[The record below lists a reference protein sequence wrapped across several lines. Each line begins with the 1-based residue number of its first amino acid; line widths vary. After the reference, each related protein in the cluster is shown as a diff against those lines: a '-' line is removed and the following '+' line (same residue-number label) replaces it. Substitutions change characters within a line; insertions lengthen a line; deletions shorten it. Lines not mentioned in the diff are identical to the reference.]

1 MKNKMR
7 IELNSGGLGGSAVI
21 SGFQTD
27 FSSLI
32 SKSRRVVSSFQ
43 VVKTFSNHMNG
54 GIGSLQNAVDQI
66 DARMQQEEA
75 KADALKTAQK
85 KSEDFLELVHTIDE
99 KVSILVN
106 RNKHDF
112 YDKNP
117 WAKPPQPDKAKSY
130 YDKAKD
136 YVCKKVQQVKDG
148 IKNIAKAAIQINKS
162 IADSISKAWDNVKN
176 WCEEHK
182 SAIKKII
189 IAVGVIAVLGI
200 AAALTGGAAAAIFA
214 LAFKGAIVGGIAG
227 SITSAGSSALQYRA
241 ENGTWKGAS
250 GAIFDSAAD
259 GFLSGTITG
268 AATGAAS
275 EIGSTLMMTTN
286 MSRNAVVATQMVAG
300 GMLNGTGNAGVTA
313 LDCYL
318 DNGTLDNSNKKIID
332 SFATGFVDGVKF
344 QGITMATSAI
354 KNTVASDISNR
365 ISNNTAN
372 NFEKFIVE
380 NKHTY
385 KSYEK
390 MLKNPWYSSKV
401 DAQSSLFSKL
411 SEYSGIKRNVRGVG
425 KQTIKNTFKLL
436 KKTYLNY

>member
-1 MKNKMR
+1 MR

-66 DARMQQEEA
+66 DSRMQQEEA

-162 IADSISKAWDNVKN
+162 IADSISKAWDSIKS
-176 WCEEHK
+176 WYEENK
-182 SAIKKII
+182 DFIKQVAIE
-189 IAVGVIAVLGI
+189 IAIGAAMIGL
-200 AAALTGGAAAAIFA
+200 AALTGGASLAITVAIGAGVSAALGAGGGA
-214 LAFKGAIVGGIAG
+214 LE
-227 SITSAGSSALQYRA
+227 YYM
-241 ENGTWKGAS
+241 ENGTMKGAS
-250 GAIFDSAAD
+250 
-259 GFLSGTITG
+259 
-268 AATGAAS
+268 
-275 EIGSTLMMTTN
+275 
-286 MSRNAVVATQMVAG
+286 
-300 GMLNGTGNAGVTA
+300 
-313 LDCYL
+313 
-318 DNGTLDNSNKKIID
+318 KKIIGD
-332 SFATGFVDGVKF
+332 AAKGFMTGAISGYVGGEVAIAGKTMNLGKGLTTVAGSFAGGVSSAGGEAIHAYADGN
-344 QGITMATSAI
+344 GITEEEKEDIIKGGINGLISGGIGAYKEYGKDSTWSKLMSNKQYTKNTADAIRKNAISNMKQGMPNSIYNAQEAI
-354 KNTVASDISNR
+354 KDLSSFNKYLTRGIIKDEILS
-365 ISNNTAN
+365 
-372 NFEKFIVE
+372 KFKEEVE
-380 NKHTY
+380 TKVRENIIDNPY
-385 KSYEK
+385 
-390 MLKNPWYSSKV
+390 LKNSYLKYIS
-401 DAQSSLFSKL
+401 SSL
-411 SEYSGIKRNVRGVG
+411 
-425 KQTIKNTFKLL
+425 
-436 KKTYLNY
+436 

>member
-1 MKNKMR
+1 MR

-66 DARMQQEEA
+66 DSRMQQEEA

-148 IKNIAKAAIQINKS
+148 IKNIAKSAIQINKS
-162 IADSISKAWDNVKN
+162 IADSISKAWDSIKS
-176 WCEEHK
+176 WYEENK
-182 SAIKKII
+182 DFIKQVAIE
-189 IAVGVIAVLGI
+189 IAIGAAMIGL
-200 AAALTGGAAAAIFA
+200 AALTGGASLAITVAIGAGVSAALGAGGGA
-214 LAFKGAIVGGIAG
+214 LE
-227 SITSAGSSALQYRA
+227 YYM
-241 ENGTWKGAS
+241 ENGTMKGAS
-250 GAIFDSAAD
+250 
-259 GFLSGTITG
+259 
-268 AATGAAS
+268 
-275 EIGSTLMMTTN
+275 
-286 MSRNAVVATQMVAG
+286 
-300 GMLNGTGNAGVTA
+300 
-313 LDCYL
+313 
-318 DNGTLDNSNKKIID
+318 KKIIGD
-332 SFATGFVDGVKF
+332 AAKGFMTGAISGYVGGEVAIAGKTMNLGKGLTTVAGSFAGGVSSAGGEAIHAYADGN
-344 QGITMATSAI
+344 GITEEEKEDIIKGGINGLISGGIGAYKEYGKDSTWSKLMSNKQYTKNTADAIRKNAISNMKQGMPNSIYNAQEAI
-354 KNTVASDISNR
+354 KDLSSFNKYLTRGIIKDEILS
-365 ISNNTAN
+365 
-372 NFEKFIVE
+372 KFKEEVE
-380 NKHTY
+380 TKVRENIIDNPY
-385 KSYEK
+385 
-390 MLKNPWYSSKV
+390 LKNSYFKYIS
-401 DAQSSLFSKL
+401 SSL
-411 SEYSGIKRNVRGVG
+411 
-425 KQTIKNTFKLL
+425 
-436 KKTYLNY
+436 

>member
-1 MKNKMR
+1 MR

-66 DARMQQEEA
+66 DSRMQQEEA

-85 KSEDFLELVHTIDE
+85 QSEDFLELVHSIDE

-162 IADSISKAWDNVKN
+162 IADSISKAWDSIKS
-176 WCEEHK
+176 WYEENK
-182 SAIKKII
+182 DFIKQVAIE
-189 IAVGVIAVLGI
+189 IAIGAAMIGL
-200 AAALTGGAAAAIFA
+200 AALTGGASLAITVAIGAGVSAALGAGGGA
-214 LAFKGAIVGGIAG
+214 LE
-227 SITSAGSSALQYRA
+227 YYM
-241 ENGTWKGAS
+241 ENGTMKGAS
-250 GAIFDSAAD
+250 
-259 GFLSGTITG
+259 
-268 AATGAAS
+268 
-275 EIGSTLMMTTN
+275 
-286 MSRNAVVATQMVAG
+286 
-300 GMLNGTGNAGVTA
+300 
-313 LDCYL
+313 
-318 DNGTLDNSNKKIID
+318 KKIIGD
-332 SFATGFVDGVKF
+332 AAKGFMTGAISGYVGGEVAIAGKTMNLGKGLTTVAGSFAGGVSSAGGEAIHAYADGN
-344 QGITMATSAI
+344 GITEEEKEDIIKGGINGLISGGIGAYKEYGKDSTWSKLMSNKQYTKNTADAIRKNAISNMKQGMPNSIYNAQEAI
-354 KNTVASDISNR
+354 KDLSSFNKYLTRGIIKDEILSKFKEEVETKVIENISDNP
-365 ISNNTAN
+365 
-372 NFEKFIVE
+372 
-380 NKHTY
+380 Y
-385 KSYEK
+385 
-390 MLKNPWYSSKV
+390 LKNSYLKYIS
-401 DAQSSLFSKL
+401 SSL
-411 SEYSGIKRNVRGVG
+411 
-425 KQTIKNTFKLL
+425 
-436 KKTYLNY
+436 

>member
-1 MKNKMR
+1 MR

-66 DARMQQEEA
+66 DSRMQQEEA

-162 IADSISKAWDNVKN
+162 IADSISKAWDSIKS
-176 WCEEHK
+176 WYEENK
-182 SAIKKII
+182 DFIKQVAIE
-189 IAVGVIAVLGI
+189 IAIGAAMIGL
-200 AAALTGGAAAAIFA
+200 AALTGGASLAITVAIGAGVSAALGAGGGA
-214 LAFKGAIVGGIAG
+214 LE
-227 SITSAGSSALQYRA
+227 YYM
-241 ENGTWKGAS
+241 ENGTMKGAS
-250 GAIFDSAAD
+250 
-259 GFLSGTITG
+259 
-268 AATGAAS
+268 
-275 EIGSTLMMTTN
+275 
-286 MSRNAVVATQMVAG
+286 
-300 GMLNGTGNAGVTA
+300 
-313 LDCYL
+313 
-318 DNGTLDNSNKKIID
+318 KKIIGD
-332 SFATGFVDGVKF
+332 AAKGFMTGAISGYVGGEVAIAGKTMNLGKGLTTVAGSFAGGVSSAGGEAIHAYADGN
-344 QGITMATSAI
+344 GITEEEKEDIIKGGINGLISGGIGAYKEYGKDSTWSKLMSNKQYTKNTADAIRKNAISNMKQGMPNSIYNAQEAI
-354 KNTVASDISNR
+354 KDLSSFNKYLTRGIIKDEILS
-365 ISNNTAN
+365 
-372 NFEKFIVE
+372 KFKEEAETKVRE
-380 NKHTY
+380 NIIDNPY
-385 KSYEK
+385 
-390 MLKNPWYSSKV
+390 LKNSYLKYIS
-401 DAQSSLFSKL
+401 SSL
-411 SEYSGIKRNVRGVG
+411 
-425 KQTIKNTFKLL
+425 
-436 KKTYLNY
+436 

>member
-1 MKNKMR
+1 MR

-75 KADALKTAQK
+75 KADALKTVQK

-112 YDKNP
+112 YNKNP

-162 IADSISKAWDNVKN
+162 IADSISKAWDSIKS
-176 WCEEHK
+176 WYEENK
-182 SAIKKII
+182 DFIKQVAIE
-189 IAVGVIAVLGI
+189 IAIGAAMIGL
-200 AAALTGGAAAAIFA
+200 AALTGGASLAITVAIGAGVSAALGAGGGA
-214 LAFKGAIVGGIAG
+214 LE
-227 SITSAGSSALQYRA
+227 YYM
-241 ENGTWKGAS
+241 ENGTMKGAS
-250 GAIFDSAAD
+250 
-259 GFLSGTITG
+259 
-268 AATGAAS
+268 
-275 EIGSTLMMTTN
+275 
-286 MSRNAVVATQMVAG
+286 
-300 GMLNGTGNAGVTA
+300 
-313 LDCYL
+313 
-318 DNGTLDNSNKKIID
+318 KKIIGD
-332 SFATGFVDGVKF
+332 AAKGFMTGAISGYVGGEVAIAGKTMNLGKGLTTVAGSFAGGVSSAGGEAIHAYADGN
-344 QGITMATSAI
+344 GITEEEKEDIIKGGINGLISGGIGAYKEYGKDSTWSKLMSNKQYTKNTADAIRKNAISNMKQGMPNSIYNAQEAI
-354 KNTVASDISNR
+354 KDLSSFNKYLTRGIIKDEILS
-365 ISNNTAN
+365 
-372 NFEKFIVE
+372 KFKEEVE
-380 NKHTY
+380 TKVRENIIDNPY
-385 KSYEK
+385 
-390 MLKNPWYSSKV
+390 LKNSYLKYIS
-401 DAQSSLFSKL
+401 SSL
-411 SEYSGIKRNVRGVG
+411 
-425 KQTIKNTFKLL
+425 
-436 KKTYLNY
+436 

>member
-1 MKNKMR
+1 MR

-136 YVCKKVQQVKDG
+136 YVCKKVQKYC
-148 IKNIAKAAIQINKS
+148 KS
-162 IADSISKAWDNVKN
+162 
-176 WCEEHK
+176 
-182 SAIKKII
+182 
-189 IAVGVIAVLGI
+189 
-200 AAALTGGAAAAIFA
+200 
-214 LAFKGAIVGGIAG
+214 
-227 SITSAGSSALQYRA
+227 
-241 ENGTWKGAS
+241 
-250 GAIFDSAAD
+250 
-259 GFLSGTITG
+259 
-268 AATGAAS
+268 
-275 EIGSTLMMTTN
+275 
-286 MSRNAVVATQMVAG
+286 
-300 GMLNGTGNAGVTA
+300 
-313 LDCYL
+313 
-318 DNGTLDNSNKKIID
+318 SN
-332 SFATGFVDGVKF
+332 
-344 QGITMATSAI
+344 
-354 KNTVASDISNR
+354 
-365 ISNNTAN
+365 
-372 NFEKFIVE
+372 
-380 NKHTY
+380 
-385 KSYEK
+385 
-390 MLKNPWYSSKV
+390 
-401 DAQSSLFSKL
+401 
-411 SEYSGIKRNVRGVG
+411 
-425 KQTIKNTFKLL
+425 
-436 KKTYLNY
+436 

>member
-1 MKNKMR
+1 MR

-75 KADALKTAQK
+75 KADALKTVQK

-112 YDKNP
+112 YNKNP

-162 IADSISKAWDNVKN
+162 IADSISKAWDSIKS
-176 WCEEHK
+176 WYEENK
-182 SAIKKII
+182 DFIKQVAIE
-189 IAVGVIAVLGI
+189 IAIGAAMIGL
-200 AAALTGGAAAAIFA
+200 AALTGGASLAITVAIGAGVSAALGAGGGA
-214 LAFKGAIVGGIAG
+214 LE
-227 SITSAGSSALQYRA
+227 YYM
-241 ENGTWKGAS
+241 ENGTMKGAS
-250 GAIFDSAAD
+250 
-259 GFLSGTITG
+259 
-268 AATGAAS
+268 
-275 EIGSTLMMTTN
+275 
-286 MSRNAVVATQMVAG
+286 
-300 GMLNGTGNAGVTA
+300 
-313 LDCYL
+313 
-318 DNGTLDNSNKKIID
+318 KKIIGD
-332 SFATGFVDGVKF
+332 AAKGFMTGAISGYVGGEVAIAGKTMNLGKGLTTVAGSFAGGVSSAGGEAIHAYADGN
-344 QGITMATSAI
+344 GITEEEKEDIIKGGINGLISGGIGAYKEYGKDSTWSKLMSNKQYTKNTADAIRKNAISNMKQGMPNSIYNAQEAI
-354 KNTVASDISNR
+354 KDLSSFNKYLTRGIIKDEILS
-365 ISNNTAN
+365 
-372 NFEKFIVE
+372 KFKEEVE
-380 NKHTY
+380 TKVRENIIDNPY
-385 KSYEK
+385 
-390 MLKNPWYSSKV
+390 LKNSYFKYIS
-401 DAQSSLFSKL
+401 SSL
-411 SEYSGIKRNVRGVG
+411 
-425 KQTIKNTFKLL
+425 
-436 KKTYLNY
+436 

>member
-1 MKNKMR
+1 MR

-66 DARMQQEEA
+66 DSRMQQEEA

-162 IADSISKAWDNVKN
+162 IADSISKAWDSIKS
-176 WCEEHK
+176 WYEENK
-182 SAIKKII
+182 DFIKQVAIE
-189 IAVGVIAVLGI
+189 IAIGAAMIGL
-200 AAALTGGAAAAIFA
+200 AALTGGASLAITVAIGAGVSAALGAGGGA
-214 LAFKGAIVGGIAG
+214 LE
-227 SITSAGSSALQYRA
+227 YYM
-241 ENGTWKGAS
+241 ENGTMKGAS
-250 GAIFDSAAD
+250 
-259 GFLSGTITG
+259 
-268 AATGAAS
+268 
-275 EIGSTLMMTTN
+275 
-286 MSRNAVVATQMVAG
+286 
-300 GMLNGTGNAGVTA
+300 
-313 LDCYL
+313 
-318 DNGTLDNSNKKIID
+318 KKIIGD
-332 SFATGFVDGVKF
+332 AAKGFMTGAISGYVGGEVAIAGKTMNLGKGLTTVAGSFAGGVSSAGGEAIHAYADGN
-344 QGITMATSAI
+344 GITEEEKEDIIKGGINGLISGGIGAYKEYGKDSTWSKLMSNKQYTKNTADAIRKNAISNMKQGKPNSIYNAQEAI
-354 KNTVASDISNR
+354 KDLSSFNKYLTRGIIKDEILS
-365 ISNNTAN
+365 
-372 NFEKFIVE
+372 KFKEEVE
-380 NKHTY
+380 TKVRENIIDNPY
-385 KSYEK
+385 
-390 MLKNPWYSSKV
+390 LKNSYLKYIS
-401 DAQSSLFSKL
+401 SSL
-411 SEYSGIKRNVRGVG
+411 
-425 KQTIKNTFKLL
+425 
-436 KKTYLNY
+436 

>member
-1 MKNKMR
+1 MR

-66 DARMQQEEA
+66 DSRMQQEEA

-162 IADSISKAWDNVKN
+162 IADSISKTWDSIKS
-176 WCEEHK
+176 WYEENK
-182 SAIKKII
+182 DFIKQVAIE
-189 IAVGVIAVLGI
+189 IAIGAAMIGL
-200 AAALTGGAAAAIFA
+200 AALTGGASLAITVAIGAGVSAALGAGGGA
-214 LAFKGAIVGGIAG
+214 LE
-227 SITSAGSSALQYRA
+227 YYM
-241 ENGTWKGAS
+241 ENGTMKGAS
-250 GAIFDSAAD
+250 
-259 GFLSGTITG
+259 
-268 AATGAAS
+268 
-275 EIGSTLMMTTN
+275 
-286 MSRNAVVATQMVAG
+286 
-300 GMLNGTGNAGVTA
+300 
-313 LDCYL
+313 
-318 DNGTLDNSNKKIID
+318 KKIIGD
-332 SFATGFVDGVKF
+332 AAKGFMTGAISGYVGGEVAIAGKTMNLGKGLTTVAGSFAGGVSSAGGEAIHAYADGN
-344 QGITMATSAI
+344 GITEEEKEDIIKGGINGLISGGIGAYKEYGKDSTWSKLMSNKQYTKNTADAIRKNAISNMKQGMPNSIYNAQEAI
-354 KNTVASDISNR
+354 KDLSSFNKYLTRGIIKDEILSKFKEEAETKVRENISDNP
-365 ISNNTAN
+365 
-372 NFEKFIVE
+372 
-380 NKHTY
+380 Y
-385 KSYEK
+385 
-390 MLKNPWYSSKV
+390 LKNSYLKYIS
-401 DAQSSLFSKL
+401 SSL
-411 SEYSGIKRNVRGVG
+411 
-425 KQTIKNTFKLL
+425 
-436 KKTYLNY
+436 

>member
-1 MKNKMR
+1 MR

-66 DARMQQEEA
+66 DSRMQQEEA

-162 IADSISKAWDNVKN
+162 IADSISKAWDSIKS
-176 WCEEHK
+176 WYEENK
-182 SAIKKII
+182 DFIKQVAIE
-189 IAVGVIAVLGI
+189 IAIGAAMIGL
-200 AAALTGGAAAAIFA
+200 AALTGGASLAITVAIGAGVSAALGAGGGA
-214 LAFKGAIVGGIAG
+214 LE
-227 SITSAGSSALQYRA
+227 YYM
-241 ENGTWKGAS
+241 ENGTMKGAS
-250 GAIFDSAAD
+250 
-259 GFLSGTITG
+259 
-268 AATGAAS
+268 
-275 EIGSTLMMTTN
+275 
-286 MSRNAVVATQMVAG
+286 
-300 GMLNGTGNAGVTA
+300 
-313 LDCYL
+313 
-318 DNGTLDNSNKKIID
+318 KKIIGD
-332 SFATGFVDGVKF
+332 AAKGFMTGAISGYVGGEVAIAGKTMNLGKGLTTVAGSFAGGVSSAGGEAIHAYADGN
-344 QGITMATSAI
+344 GITEEEKEDIIKGGINGLISGGIGAYKEYGKDSTWSKLMSNKQYTKNTADAIRKNAISNMKQGMPNSIYNAQEAI
-354 KNTVASDISNR
+354 KDLSSFNKYLTRGIIKDEILS
-365 ISNNTAN
+365 
-372 NFEKFIVE
+372 KFKEEVE
-380 NKHTY
+380 TKVRENIIDNPY
-385 KSYEK
+385 
-390 MLKNPWYSSKV
+390 LKNSYFKYIS
-401 DAQSSLFSKL
+401 SSL
-411 SEYSGIKRNVRGVG
+411 
-425 KQTIKNTFKLL
+425 
-436 KKTYLNY
+436 

>member
-75 KADALKTAQK
+75 KADALKTVQK

-112 YDKNP
+112 YNKNP

-162 IADSISKAWDNVKN
+162 IADSISKAWDSIKS
-176 WCEEHK
+176 WYEENK
-182 SAIKKII
+182 DFIKQVAIE
-189 IAVGVIAVLGI
+189 IAIGAAMIGL
-200 AAALTGGAAAAIFA
+200 AALTGGASLAITVAIGAGVSAALGAGGGA
-214 LAFKGAIVGGIAG
+214 LE
-227 SITSAGSSALQYRA
+227 YYM
-241 ENGTWKGAS
+241 ENGTMKGAS
-250 GAIFDSAAD
+250 
-259 GFLSGTITG
+259 
-268 AATGAAS
+268 
-275 EIGSTLMMTTN
+275 
-286 MSRNAVVATQMVAG
+286 
-300 GMLNGTGNAGVTA
+300 
-313 LDCYL
+313 
-318 DNGTLDNSNKKIID
+318 KKIIGD
-332 SFATGFVDGVKF
+332 AAKGFMTGAISGYVGGEVAIAGKTMNLGKGLTTVAGSFAGGVSSAGGEAIHAYADGN
-344 QGITMATSAI
+344 GITEEEKEDIIKGGINGLISGGIGAYKEYGKDSTWSKLMSNKQYTKNTADAIRKNAISNMKQGMPNSIYNAQEAI
-354 KNTVASDISNR
+354 KDLSSFNKYLTRGIIKDEILS
-365 ISNNTAN
+365 
-372 NFEKFIVE
+372 KFKEEVE
-380 NKHTY
+380 TKVRENIIDNPY
-385 KSYEK
+385 
-390 MLKNPWYSSKV
+390 LKNSYLKYIS
-401 DAQSSLFSKL
+401 SSL
-411 SEYSGIKRNVRGVG
+411 
-425 KQTIKNTFKLL
+425 
-436 KKTYLNY
+436 

>member
-1 MKNKMR
+1 MR

-136 YVCKKVQQVKDG
+136 YVCKKVQQVKEFLSSVGKIVLAVVIIGALVGLTILTCGMNLTICATILGMGAIGATAGGIYGVAKGIHEYNSNGKKGSLLTSISNNMLSGTIEGGASGIADG
-148 IKNIAKAAIQINKS
+148 IGLVVPGGPI
-162 IADSISKAWDNVKN
+162 
-176 WCEEHK
+176 
-182 SAIKKII
+182 
-189 IAVGVIAVLGI
+189 VGVIARGI
-200 AAALTGGAAAAIFA
+200 SGEFLQVGA
-214 LAFKGAIVGGIAG
+214 KGICNQFVYGQ
-227 SITSAGSSALQYRA
+227 SADEA
-241 ENGTWKGAS
+241 WDGAW
-250 GAIFDSAAD
+250 AD
-259 GFLSGTITG
+259 G
-268 AATGAAS
+268 
-275 EIGSTLMMTTN
+275 
-286 MSRNAVVATQMVAG
+286 
-300 GMLNGTGNAGVTA
+300 TA
-313 LDCYL
+313 
-318 DNGTLDNSNKKIID
+318 DN
-332 SFATGFVDGVKF
+332 FVDTIAF
-344 QGITMATSAI
+344 GIIPHEKLLFPKNQIILKGESSIKYFI
-354 KNTVASDISNR
+354 KNTVKPEFEFTIPKILLSMFTGCDSAKDIIRS
-365 ISNNTAN
+365 IFTPTP
-372 NFEKFIVE
+372 V
-380 NKHTY
+380 Y
-385 KSYEK
+385 
-390 MLKNPWYSSKV
+390 
-401 DAQSSLFSKL
+401 
-411 SEYSGIKRNVRGVG
+411 
-425 KQTIKNTFKLL
+425 
-436 KKTYLNY
+436 